1 MSAGSEKPTYR
12 FDRNESLVLLEK
24 LNDKLAERDVETE
37 LYVVGGTAMILE
49 YGAKRRTRDVDCEIR
64 SGHNA
69 VHEAKAEVAQ
79 EHGGLDPDWLNET
92 AAKTFLIPEE
102 PDEDARVSY
111 KGSHLTVLTAS
122 PDRLLAMKLI
132 TERESDRP
140 DIMKLVTLSSV
151 KSGSDAVRLVQTH
164 FPHKKVDDVLV
175 RLVDAVIAGG
185 RDDLG
190 GGSAAMATG
199 AERPSRRTRRS
210 GPGDHDRDN
219 SYKR

>member
-1 MSAGSEKPTYR
+1 MSAGSEKPAYS
-12 FDRNESLVLLEK
+12 FDRSESLVLLDK
-24 LNDKLAERDVETE
+24 LNDKLAERDVEAE

-64 SGHNA
+64 SGHDA

-79 EHGGLDPDWLNET
+79 EHGGLDADWVNET

-102 PDEDARVSY
+102 PDDDARVSY

-151 KSGSDAVRLVQTH
+151 TSGADAVRLVQTH
-164 FPHKKVDDVLV
+164 FPHKTVDEALV
-175 RLVDAVIAGG
+175 KLVDAVIRGG
-185 RDDLG
+185 WDNPG
-190 GGSAAMATG
+190 GGGAQVPTG
-199 AERPSRRTRRS
+199 AERPRRQTT
-210 GPGDHDRDN
+210 GPVLGQHDRDDPH
-219 SYKR
+219 KR